1 MTIEDQLKNL
11 ILSRYRSIREFTIAV
26 DMPYTTIDSIF
37 RRGVGNSSVTNV
49 IKICKALGISADELA
64 EGRIVSVRERSSAYR
79 RNSVEIREF
88 LDQFKMEL
96 STMDNP
102 TLDGEPVD
110 EGTLEAIAQGIDV
123 SYETVVRY
131 NKNHNK
137 THNKN

>member
-1 MTIEDQLKNL
+1 MKIEQQLKEY
-11 ILSRYRSIREFTIAV
+11 ILTRYRSVREFTMSADI
-26 DMPYTTIDSIF
+26 PYTTLDSIF
-37 RRGVGNSSVTNV
+37 KRGIDNSSITKVFR
-49 IKICKALGISADELA
+49 ICKALGISADELA
-64 EGRIVSVRERSSAYR
+64 EGRITPVSMLPHVKRGDTH
-79 RNSVEIREF
+79 EIHEF
-88 LDQFKMEL
+88 LNRFKMEL
-96 STMDNP
+96 ISMDNP